1 MKEGIHPDYHD
12 VNIVMTDGTTFV
24 TRSTKGKAGDTW
36 RLDIDSKSH
45 PVYTGGETGLR
56 QDDQVDKFAKR
67 FGGLGMGAAKKSDG
81 EQKSA

>member
-56 QDDQVDKFAKR
+56 QDDQVDKFDKR
-67 FGGLGMGAAKKSDG
+67 FASFGVGGKKKDS